1 MKTSKWHF
9 VYLFIFSVLA
19 VGISIFL
26 SKCEKTEAIYRTTTD
41 TVFDTV
47 YHNTFDTIA
56 VEFPVLVDD
65 GVIDTLYLTKAEV
78 LKDTDSVYV
87 KLPIEQKHYAQD
99 SLYDVWISGVE
110 PNLDSL
116 NVYQKTEYVTITNE
130 IKTETVKEIYPQR
143 TEWYV
148 FGGLSVSDGTLSPK
162 VGVSLKTKKD
172 WLISPEIGWYKDSP
186 TYGITIGKKFK

>member
-1 MKTSKWHF
+1 M
-9 VYLFIFSVLA
+9 A

-78 LKDTDSVYV
+78 LKDTDSVYEIV
-87 KLPIEQKHYAQD
+87 EDDTELQAVLKVFEELLEDVDIEM
-99 SLYDVWISGVE
+99 
-110 PNLDSL
+110 
-116 NVYQKTEYVTITNE
+116 
-130 IKTETVKEIYPQR
+130 
-143 TEWYV
+143 
-148 FGGLSVSDGTLSPK
+148 
-162 VGVSLKTKKD
+162 
-172 WLISPEIGWYKDSP
+172 
-186 TYGITIGKKFK
+186 